1 MTEGEPYFIEGTA
14 MFEKRCTNMNRNTWI
29 CASWDES
36 ADHFTVALEIEA
48 TPEKNTTGHHH
59 STREVQYI
67 GLKTVSFFETT
78 RIRITNPDSGKFML
92 IF

>member
-14 MFEKRCTNMNRNTWI
+14 YFKKSSN
-29 CASWDES
+29 WDES
-36 ADHFTVALEIEA
+36 EDHFTVALEIEA

-67 GLKTVSFFETT
+67 GLKTELFFETT